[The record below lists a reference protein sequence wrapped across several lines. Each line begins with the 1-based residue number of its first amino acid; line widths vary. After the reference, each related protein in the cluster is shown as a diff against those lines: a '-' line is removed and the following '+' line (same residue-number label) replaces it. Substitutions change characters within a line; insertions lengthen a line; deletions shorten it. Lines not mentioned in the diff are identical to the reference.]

1 MSWTDRTLSVALG
14 ILLGVGIVA
23 VFVFEFSQETIDE
36 PGLSGGAENPGGGSG
51 ADLVRVVGGMPPE
64 SGPAQLSYEEGEV
77 ARIRVISDS
86 DVTLELQGYR
96 LTQGVRAGRPTTI
109 EFEASRTGD
118 FALLSGSIGV
128 AQIRVR
134 PGV

>member
-1 MSWTDRTLSVALG
+1 MRPGASLARRMSWTDRTLGVALG

-86 DVTLELQGYR
+86 DVTL
-96 LTQGVRAGRPTTI
+96 
-109 EFEASRTGD
+109 
-118 FALLSGSIGV
+118 
-128 AQIRVR
+128 
-134 PGV
+134 